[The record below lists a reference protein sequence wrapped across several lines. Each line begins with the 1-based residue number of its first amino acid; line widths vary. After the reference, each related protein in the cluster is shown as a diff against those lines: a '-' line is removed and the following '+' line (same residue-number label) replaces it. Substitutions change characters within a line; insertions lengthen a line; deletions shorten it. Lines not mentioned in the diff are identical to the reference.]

1 MEEIVSAVVQ
11 PRRGSVSSRLRQVS
25 RRLLVGLAFL
35 VVGEACAAECE
46 ELFRPYGWVNPEFA
60 TANITRGKIVATRPV
75 MTTDFGLGYR
85 LGQLGYVNLG
95 YWSLTDLSRR
105 YRGIRRNFV
114 NEFDPWVMYGY
125 EWNIAEGWSLDSRF
139 SYQWDEMIGYRGGA
153 TRTYREGINRETLK
167 TPWFSV
173 YSLVR
178 WIVHPYTCPGIR
190 VGIYREIPLVER
202 ISFLPHFFVDGGP
215 RCWNQRRFGHW
226 TATEAHYRSGVNSA
240 TLTLLLKYALTDTLS
255 VYGGVTQFGLVD
267 SGIREQ
273 VKARP
278 GDCARRDLT
287 VGVVGLAWQF

>member
-1 MEEIVSAVVQ
+1 
-11 PRRGSVSSRLRQVS
+11 
-25 RRLLVGLAFL
+25 
-35 VVGEACAAECE
+35 
-46 ELFRPYGWVNPEFA
+46 
-60 TANITRGKIVATRPV
+60 
-75 MTTDFGLGYR
+75 
-85 LGQLGYVNLG
+85 
-95 YWSLTDLSRR
+95 
-105 YRGIRRNFV
+105 
-114 NEFDPWVMYGY
+114 
-125 EWNIAEGWSLDSRF
+125 
-139 SYQWDEMIGYRGGA
+139 MIGYRGDA

-226 TATEAHYRSGVNSA
+226 MATEAHYRSGVNSA